1 MVVVAVAVVA
11 VVVVVVVV
19 LEVEEV
25 VVVVVVVVVMS
36 SIAVALAFA
45 LAVALVV
52 VVVVVDVLVVLAVL
66 VDLVIVEVVVGV
78 IIVSVPALKALC
90 SLAHTRTTEPAGQAS
105 DFPKACKQSKVAS
118 RASSQI
124 RVILS
129 HSSHCSSQVA
139 SRDGLNVHDFW
150 CFRVC
155 QGAGVCTQRVPSSP
169 RCCK

>member
-1 MVVVAVAVVA
+1 MVVVVAVAVVA
-11 VVVVVVVV
+11 VVVVVV
-19 LEVEEV
+19 LEVE
-25 VVVVVVVVVMS
+25 VVVVVVVMS

-45 LAVALVV
+45 LAVALLVV